1 MPVVCM
7 HAIKKNRL
15 IGKYN
20 YILKGI
26 RDLNLQQ
33 VPVERLCRFP
43 LEVLTFGVPV
53 GRRFAVRMLD
63 LGIPLG
69 LGVLL

>member
-1 MPVVCM
+1 M
-7 HAIKKNRL
+7 HACNEKEQTDWKIQLHFEGNKRFEL
-15 IGKYN
+15 TTGS
-20 YILKGI
+20 
-26 RDLNLQQ
+26 
-33 VPVERLCRFP
+33 VERLCRFP

-53 GRRFAVRMLD
+53 GRRLAVRMLD